1 MTENRID
8 AIALEVLRHALAAVA
23 DEMNADLIRT
33 AYSPNINERRDCSS
47 AVFDCAGEMVAQAES
62 IPVHLGAMPYSVAAA
77 IEAAGTFAPGDIV
90 VVNDP
95 YAGGA
100 HLPDITFVAPVFF
113 QGDLLAFVASRAH
126 HADVGGKEPGSLAGD
141 SVDIFQEGLRI
152 PPVRL
157 WRSGELVDDLLRVI
171 LANVRTPR
179 ERLGDLRAQAA
190 GCRMGVARMEEL
202 FDRYGRDMMADG
214 MREVLAYSER
224 RMRAEIARFPRG
236 AVRFEDVLDGDGVA
250 QGEIPIRVA
259 IEPRGDRLLVDFT
272 GSAPQAA
279 GPVNAVRAVT
289 ASATYF
295 AIRAATDPT
304 IPANSGC
311 YRPIDIV
318 APAGTVVNAVAPAAV
333 VGGNLETAQRIV
345 DVILGALGKALPR
358 ADIGACQ
365 GSMNNVAIG
374 GTDPRTRQPY
384 TLYETIGGGFGGRS
398 SADGMDGVHSH
409 MTNTLNTPIEALETA
424 YPLQVVRY
432 ELIPGTGGAG
442 EYRGGLGIR
451 REIRAIGHTARVS
464 LLTDRRERGPYG
476 VRGGGPGAVGRNVR
490 ILADGREEP
499 LPSKGSALI
508 AAGEALRIETPGGGG
523 WGDPSRRSPD
533 LVERDRR
540 EGRV

>member
-8 AIALEVLRHALAAVA
+8 AITLEVLRHALAAVA

-77 IEAAGTFAPGDIV
+77 IEAAGTFAPGDIG

-214 MREVLAYSER
+214 MHEVLE
-224 RMRAEIARFPRG
+224 F
-236 AVRFEDVLDGDGVA
+236 
-250 QGEIPIRVA
+250 
-259 IEPRGDRLLVDFT
+259 
-272 GSAPQAA
+272 
-279 GPVNAVRAVT
+279 GPK
-289 ASATYF
+289 
-295 AIRAATDPT
+295 D
-304 IPANSGC
+304 
-311 YRPIDIV
+311 
-318 APAGTVVNAVAPAAV
+318 
-333 VGGNLETAQRIV
+333 L
-345 DVILGALGKALPR
+345 ILG
-358 ADIGACQ
+358 
-365 GSMNNVAIG
+365 
-374 GTDPRTRQPY
+374 
-384 TLYETIGGGFGGRS
+384 
-398 SADGMDGVHSH
+398 
-409 MTNTLNTPIEALETA
+409 
-424 YPLQVVRY
+424 
-432 ELIPGTGGAG
+432 
-442 EYRGGLGIR
+442 
-451 REIRAIGHTARVS
+451 
-464 LLTDRRERGPYG
+464 
-476 VRGGGPGAVGRNVR
+476 
-490 ILADGREEP
+490 
-499 LPSKGSALI
+499 
-508 AAGEALRIETPGGGG
+508 
-523 WGDPSRRSPD
+523 
-533 LVERDRR
+533 
-540 EGRV
+540 